1 MMKVVR
7 TVRSGGKDGDC
18 IKILPITIVYG
29 IAITAMS
36 FFTDPTISTLTSG
49 TPSQNVDLA
58 GMSFPRR
65 LGVRFNS
72 DFIRQYHLTGLQAKW
87 QAFDDANFEKSYG
100 KDFYHEDLITR
111 EGWAKYYFK
120 GKFPN
125 EKAYVRLQIFN
136 PQSGMLVRTFYFM
149 FQKQYQTSLDGRYY
163 VSDPI
168 LDEKIVKN
176 GILTELKPVRIKNK
190 DGTTEIKYKPG
201 KVTFTQK
208 KIKDVMS
215 ANKQQENVKTRAII
229 RTMARYSEKNK
240 IVFLVTPPHLMKYA
254 KLILILIKQL
264 VDLNFDQ
271 SYMTKSNQKP
281 LYKTRFMLD
290 ELGLVLLIFN
300 CFCGI
305 ILI

>member
-49 TPSQNVDLA
+49 TPSQNADLA

-72 DFIRQYHLTGLQAKW
+72 DFVKQYHLTGLQAKW
-87 QAFDDANFEKSYG
+87 QAFDDPEFKNAYD

-125 EKAYVRLQIFN
+125 EKAYIRLQIFN
-136 PQSGMLVRTFYFM
+136 PQSGMLVRSFYFM

-176 GILTELKPVRIKNK
+176 GILTELKPVKVKKK
-190 DGTTEIKYKPG
+190 DGTFVIKYKPG
-201 KVTFTQK
+201 KVTFVQK
-208 KIKDVMS
+208 KIKDILS
-215 ANKQQENVKTRAII
+215 DNKSQQNVKTRAII
-229 RTMARYSEKNK
+229 RTMARYSEKPK

-271 SYMTKSNQKP
+271 SYMTKSSQKP
-281 LYKTRFMLD
+281 CNF
-290 ELGLVLLIFN
+290 
-300 CFCGI
+300 
-305 ILI
+305 